1 HRPYK
6 SKATGWSLE
15 KAIKTTFDKAL
26 NKELTVNLWS
36 CGLDEKLKTWETE
49 EDKITQTPKYCFTS
63 HTSTSTT
70 MIEKPHI
77 FLLADS
83 HGRNIHK
90 RLPSSCNYQL
100 DIEWQSGMKWVDNY
114 QENMSAID
122 ALTTAAVSSRLSPSC
137 ALILLLGTNS
147 IRTTPYDQIIPQ
159 IETFIVIIRTRFPNI
174 KSIAII
180 NCIPCAK
187 QTNRFPFENLQ
198 SNISKY
204 NTSLKLLTEAFNVHL
219 IDPQIQLH
227 YLNSDGIHID
237 VLYQDL
243 LFNALFHHCESLT
256 SHTITVTEHPQS
268 ALNHSTLDDHVNS
281 NNLIDTTTTTLIP
294 SITTTSSNEI
304 NKDQQQQPPKEK
316 TKAVRTAEQKTARN
330 RKRHERAK
338 EHLLENSI
346 SRTICKGWSMK
357 LIKAVLTHYGISSYH
372 TPNPQKGKLEIRLK
386 TQEESHLANHQL
398 PDDAF
403 NEENL
408 TEWLGKQQ
416 PEPEL

>member
-1 HRPYK
+1 SEQQNCEDYDLICDIHNDNLNDDDNDYLQDKHADHHLCICPTEHRPYK

-15 KAIKTTFDKAL
+15 KALKTTFDKAL

-36 CGLDEKLKTWETE
+36 CGLGEKLKTWETE
-49 EDKITQTPKYCFTS
+49 EDKITRAEMIIYAINDVFVPTHLYFFLKTPEYCFTS

-90 RLPSSCNYQL
+90 RLPSSCNYQF

-122 ALTTAAVSSRLSPSC
+122 ALTTAAVSS
-137 ALILLLGTNS
+137 
-147 IRTTPYDQIIPQ
+147 
-159 IETFIVIIRTRFPNI
+159 
-174 KSIAII
+174 
-180 NCIPCAK
+180 
-187 QTNRFPFENLQ
+187 QT
-198 SNISKY
+198 
-204 NTSLKLLTEAFNVHL
+204 FNVHL
-219 IDPQIQLH
+219 LDPQIQLH
-227 YLNSDGIHID
+227 HLNSDGIHID

-243 LFNALFHHCESLT
+243 LFNAIFHHCKSLT
-256 SHTITVTEHPQS
+256 SHTITVTEHPQN
-268 ALNHSTLDDHVNS
+268 ALNHSTLDDNVNS
-281 NNLIDTTTTTLIP
+281 NNLIDTATATLI
-294 SITTTSSNEI
+294 SSTTTTSSNEI
-304 NKDQQQQPPKEK
+304 NTDQQQQQPPKEK
-316 TKAVRTAEQKTARN
+316 TKAVRTAEQKTVRN

-346 SRTICKGWSMK
+346 SRTICKGRSMK
-357 LIKAVLTHYGISSYH
+357 LIKAILTHYGISSYH
-372 TPNPQKGKLEIRLK
+372 TPNPQKGKLEICLK

-403 NEENL
+403 KEENL

-416 PEPEL
+416 PEPEPEL